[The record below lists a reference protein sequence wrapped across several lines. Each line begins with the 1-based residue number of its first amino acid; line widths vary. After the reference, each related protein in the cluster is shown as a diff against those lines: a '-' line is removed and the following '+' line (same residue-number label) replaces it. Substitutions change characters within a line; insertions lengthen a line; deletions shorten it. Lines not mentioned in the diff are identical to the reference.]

1 MMYLCSGSKKHTVK
15 TLKNLVHLYSSSSS
29 EVLSV
34 LLEFLLKA
42 LDSSNLVQ
50 LPRDDLIGQEL
61 HKQLDDWKLVIT
73 KLSNKEPE
81 LLPVLLKAILNMIE
95 TQEATKYETGN
106 CKMQQCILGSQN
118 LLQDSC

>member
-106 CKMQQCILGSQN
+106 CKCSN
-118 LLQDSC
+118 VF